1 MSVWFQ
7 IVLIILSVSTGWF
20 ILKNIR
26 KSQVQI
32 ADAIFWI
39 VFSVILLAFS
49 LFPFLAD
56 ALAMM
61 LGIASSVNFIFLFII
76 FLLLMNQFQLTIR
89 LSKLD
94 ARFKN
99 LIQVLALKGTHED
112 EDH

>member
-7 IVLIILSVSTGWF
+7 FILILVSIGTGWF

-32 ADAIFWI
+32 NDAIFWI
-39 VFSVILLAFS
+39 VFSVILLIFS
-49 LFPFLAD
+49 IFPFFADVLAN
-56 ALAMM
+56 MF
-61 LGIASSVNFIFLFII
+61 GIISPVNFIFLFII
-76 FLLLMNQFQLTIR
+76 FLLLMNQFQMSVK

-99 LIQVLALKGTHED
+99 LVQTLALKETED
-112 EDH
+112 EK